1 MVAIGGNMMY
11 NVKVQRK
18 ILNKR
23 KVSWIMDDKQINE
36 SSHSK
41 EDMARTIVKNMSIQ
55 RRESDLHE
63 QDDYDNTHGKNALTD
78 KDFKPKTSRQLS
90 KEKIVLFSIL
100 ALVLSFALTSY
111 FYGLA
116 RLNGKFLPGTYING
130 GNVTGLTR
138 QEAAEVF
145 ADANSDVLPKGVTVR
160 KFGGDSVNIPSDKI
174 GYADNIEKSIA
185 EIYNKQNHYLWFM
198 NIFKRQESEIS
209 VEYTYNYD
217 SLEAEVKR
225 RVIDTSLNDASK
237 NAYIEKSGDKFTVV
251 KEIQG
256 GKIKSEDESKVI
268 KYIREQVANGKTEV
282 DISDMDCYE
291 KPDVLSSDLKET
303 CNKLNKLVDIKI
315 VYDFD
320 YAQETLSGKDVLEWI
335 TVGEEISNGFT
346 VDDSKAMAYVEKL
359 ADKYDTYNKDRNF
372 KSTSRGNMLIK
383 QGKGCY
389 GWWIDQQK
397 TCNALVDTIIAGKSA
412 DVKPVYYVSTQT
424 GYEYVGNSKTRTE
437 KSDIGNTYMEIDLK
451 KQHFWYYEKGNLK
464 FESDI
469 VSGKPG
475 DDTSTSAGVY
485 KLWKKEKSKTLSGT
499 ADGKAWSSNVTYWC
513 NLGTNGVGL
522 DYSSSQKSYGK
533 EVYKKSGT
541 YGNINMPEKAAKYV
555 YEKVSVGTPCVI
567 YQ

>member
-1 MVAIGGNMMY
+1 MN
-11 NVKVQRK
+11 
-18 ILNKR
+18 
-23 KVSWIMDDKQINE
+23 DKQINE
-36 SSHSK
+36 SGHSK
-41 EDMARTIVKNMSIQ
+41 EDMARTIAKNMSVQ
-55 RRESDLHE
+55 RRESDFHE
-63 QDDYDNTHGKNALTD
+63 QDDNYNTHRKNALTD

-90 KEKIVLFSIL
+90 NGKIVLFSII
-100 ALVLSFALTSY
+100 ALVLSFVLTSY

-116 RLNGKFLPGTYING
+116 RLKGKFLPGTYING
-130 GNVTGLTR
+130 VNVTGLNC
-138 QEAAEVF
+138 QEAAKVF
-145 ADANSDVLPKGVTVR
+145 TDANSDVLPKTVTVK
-160 KFGGDSVNIPSDKI
+160 KFGGESVDIPADKI
-174 GYADNIEKSIA
+174 GYADNIENSIA
-185 EIYNKQNHYLWFM
+185 EIFDKQNHKLWIT
-198 NIFKRQESEIS
+198 NIFKKQESEIS

-217 SLEAEVKR
+217 SLDAEVKR

-237 NAYIEKSGDKFTVV
+237 NAYIEKNGDKFTVV
-251 KEIQG
+251 KETQG

-268 KYIREQVANGKTEV
+268 EYIREQVAEGKTQV
-282 DISDMDCYE
+282 DISGMDCYE
-291 KPDVLSSDLKET
+291 KPNVLSDDLKDT
-303 CNKLNKLVDIKI
+303 CDKLNKLGDIKI

-320 YAQETLSGKDVLEWI
+320 YAKETLSGKDVIDWI
-335 TVGEEISNGFT
+335 TVGEDVSGGFT

-372 KSTSRGNMLIK
+372 KSTSRGTMLIK

-397 TCNALVDTIIAGKSA
+397 TCNALVDTVIAGKSA
-412 DVKPVYYVSTQT
+412 DIKPVYYVSTQT
-424 GYEYVGNSKTRTE
+424 GYEYVGNSNTRTE

-451 KQHFWYYEKGNLK
+451 KQHFWYYEKGKLK

-499 ADGKAWSSNVTYWC
+499 ADGKSWSSKVTYWC

-533 EVYKKSGT
+533 EVYKKKGT

-555 YEKVSVGTPCVI
+555 YEKVASGTPCII